1 MLVLVLY
8 PGYASMEF
16 MGGWIYTIMHPNIQ
30 VVPYVM
36 VVRLL
41 VAGSLLGE
49 VLIFSVEENG
59 SPLTLHHVQ
68 TLPGCCGAPV
78 TCTAWSTD
86 CRYAKRTQLC
96 KMAHLQENGT

>member
-1 MLVLVLY
+1 M
-8 PGYASMEF
+8 A
-16 MGGWIYTIMHPNIQ
+16 
-30 VVPYVM
+30 
-36 VVRLL
+36 VRLL

-49 VLIFSVEENG
+49 VLIFSVEEDG

-86 CRYAKRTQLC
+86 CRYAVSI
-96 KMAHLQENGT
+96 LQENKANNRLATRSLS

>member
-49 VLIFSVEENG
+49 VLIFSVEEDG

-86 CRYAKRTQLC
+86 CRYAKCTRLC
-96 KMAHLQENGT
+96 KMAQMTSSN